1 MTQTTAPP
9 AAGPPSVARPR
20 GAPRASHRLR
30 RRVAWGI
37 GGALALVVGLVGA
50 GAVYQAI
57 ASAQDG
63 RAYPAPGRL
72 LDVGGRRLHLN
83 CVGQGAP
90 TVVLETGLGAW
101 SSYWALVQPGVAVA
115 ARVCAYDRAGLGW
128 SDPGPAPRGA
138 GRIAGEL
145 HALLQQAGVPGPYV
159 LVGHSNGG
167 LYVRRYAGLYPEDV
181 AGLVLLDATPPDLFE
196 RLPGTRADFA
206 AAQGQARTFRWL
218 AHVGIVRLLLPQA
231 LAGELAGVPAP
242 ARGAIGALNA
252 VPGKWRAMEAEV
264 AALPESM
271 AEVART
277 APAGGFGT
285 RPLVVVSSTA
295 GAGSA
300 AEAAI
305 KLAMDAELAALSAD
319 SEHVVVEG
327 ATHMGLALDPE
338 HARAT
343 GAAIRR
349 VVTAARAGQ
358 PLTP

>member
-1 MTQTTAPP
+1 
-9 AAGPPSVARPR
+9 
-20 GAPRASHRLR
+20 
-30 RRVAWGI
+30 
-37 GGALALVVGLVGA
+37 
-50 GAVYQAI
+50 
-57 ASAQDG
+57 
-63 RAYPAPGRL
+63 
-72 LDVGGRRLHLN
+72 
-83 CVGQGAP
+83 
-90 TVVLETGLGAW
+90 
-101 SSYWALVQPGVAVA
+101 
-115 ARVCAYDRAGLGW
+115 
-128 SDPGPAPRGA
+128 
-138 GRIAGEL
+138 
-145 HALLQQAGVPGPYV
+145 VPGPYV